1 MLIAVTD
8 FLNVLKNTLK
18 LVTVILQKVVLFIF
32 IPTPMTMK
40 IMVTLRYSHEQQ
52 AAVKKR
58 ETDLKLKAVV
68 YQSRLFSGR

>member
-8 FLNVLKNTLK
+8 FRNVLKNTLK

-32 IPTPMTMK
+32 ILRPMTMK
-40 IMVTLRYSHEQQ
+40 IMVTLRYSHEKQANVQQ
-52 AAVKKR
+52 K
-58 ETDLKLKAVV
+58 TDLKLKAVV